1 MIPKKISPKV
11 IDLFAGCGGLSL
23 GFQQAGFEIVG
34 FIEHWKPAIKTHL
47 ANFPESKHIGSDI
60 TQVTEQDLEKYK
72 EKVDVIIGGPPCQ
85 GFSLCGKRNPFDK
98 RNTLYKE
105 FLRIVKIIKPNYVV
119 LENVT
124 GILSMKTTDGQ
135 PVINILLNDFIKL
148 GYLICY
154 KTLRAVDYGV
164 AQKRE
169 RVIVIGKKCNYYP
182 EPTTPTPI
190 NAIEAIQNIPENIS
204 GQLYSQTQPKTIERI
219 KQLKQGEKLYK
230 TFNFSRQR
238 IYADQPSPTIATKP
252 NLIHPFEN
260 RFLTPREIARLQ
272 SFPDTFEFCGTLSS
286 IIKQVGNAVPPK
298 LAEAVAKKLIME
310 VK

>member
-1 MIPKKISPKV
+1 MIPKKISPKA

-34 FIEHWKPAIKTHL
+34 FIEQWKPAIKTHL
-47 ANFPESKHIGSDI
+47 KNFPESKHIGLDI
-60 TQVTEQDLEKYK
+60 TQVTEQDLEEYK
-72 EKVDVIIGGPPCQ
+72 EKIDVIIGGPPCQ
-85 GFSLCGKRNPFDK
+85 GFSICGKRNPFDK

-105 FLRIVKIIKPNYVV
+105 FLRIVEIIKPKYIVM
-119 LENVT
+119 ENVK
-124 GILSMKTTDGQ
+124 GILSMKTPEGQ
-135 PVINILLNDFIKL
+135 PVINTLLNDFIKL

-182 EPTTPTPI
+182 RPTTPTPI
-190 NAIEAIQNIPENIS
+190 NTIEAIQDIPEKIS
-204 GQLYSQTQPKTIERI
+204 GQLYSQNKPETIERI
-219 KQLKQGEKLYK
+219 KQLKQGERLCK

-238 IYADQPSPTIATKP
+238 IYADKPSPTIATKQR
-252 NLIHPFEN
+252 LIHPYKH

-272 SFPDTFEFCGTLSS
+272 SFPDTFEFCGTLSNM
-286 IIKQVGNAVPPK
+286 IKQIGNAVPPK
-298 LAEAVAKKLIME
+298 LAEAVAKNIFTE